1 MTDRFFESPILN
13 SPYRYPARHWE
24 LDEHREPTGRVV
36 DTRRPASYITAVPK
50 PRVREGAAQQSLAL
64 DEGAGLS
71 GERQQYDPTS
81 TINALRGHV
90 DRWRE
95 LPESDWAVT
104 PETARLLKHWR
115 HHTFSDIRP
124 FFCQLE
130 AVETVIWLTEV
141 APRRRD
147 HRTRDILDHL
157 DAANEEANPTLAR
170 LALKLATGAGKTT
183 VMAMLIAWQTVNAV
197 RRPASRNFTKGF
209 LIVTPGLTIR
219 DRLRVLQPN
228 DPGSYYQS
236 RELVPRDM
244 LADIERARIVVTN
257 YHAFKRR
264 ETLELSKGGRS
275 LLRGRGP
282 EIESIETEGQMLQRV
297 IPELLG
303 MRSILAFNDEAH
315 HCYREKPGESA
326 EEELKGDDREEAK
339 RNREAARLWIGGLEA
354 VSRKLGLRRVI
365 DLSATPFFLRGSGY
379 AEGTLFPWTMSDFS
393 LMDAIECGIVKLPRV
408 PVADNVSGTDGPVF
422 RNLWGHIGSRMPRQ
436 GRRQAGALDPLSIPV
451 ELQTALDAVYG
462 HYAETFELWE
472 QAGVG
477 VPPCFIVVCN
487 NTATSKLVYDY
498 ISGFFQERQDGTKA
512 LQQGRLA
519 LLRNFDENG
528 EPYARPRTLL
538 IDSQQLESGE
548 GLDKTFR
555 AAAAAEIERFRR
567 EQVQRTGDRAAAEQI
582 SDADL
587 LREVMN
593 TVGKPGQLG
602 ESIRCVVSVAMLSEG
617 WDANTVTHVL
627 GVRAFGTQLLC
638 EQVIGRALRRQSY
651 DLNDEDLFDVEYAD
665 VLGIPFDFTAEPVVA
680 PPQPPRRTVQVHAV
694 SPERDELEIRF
705 PRVAGYRVELPDERL
720 DAAFTDDS
728 TFVLTPEHIGPTVT
742 RNEGIIGT
750 GIDLDVDH
758 LGDLRLSTIAY
769 LLTGRLLETK
779 WRDPAEAPKLHLFGQ
794 LKRITRRW
802 LDEHLVCE
810 GGTYPAQLMYQSLA
824 DIACERITAGIT
836 RRFAGK
842 MPVKA
847 VLDPYNPAGSTRQVR
862 FATSKQN
869 LWQTHPGRSHVNWAV
884 CDSEWEGEFCR
895 VAESHPRVRAYVK
908 NQGLGLEVPYRIG
921 SESHRYLP
929 DFVVLVDD
937 GRGADD
943 PLHLVVEVKGY
954 RGEDAKEKKATMETY
969 WVPGVNNLGGH
980 GRWSFAEFTDRYT
993 MAADFAALVEA
1004 VLAGGHETSGSPAP
1018 LTAEKVLALL
1028 REHKPAIVARFGVV
1042 DIALF
1047 GSTVRDEA
1055 KPDSDIDVLVRLD
1068 ERPGWT
1074 RPFDLE
1080 AYLEELLGRP
1090 VDLVVEPSLRSEI
1103 RPNVEAEAIH
1113 V

>member
-13 SPYRYPARHWE
+13 SPYEYPARHWE
-24 LDEHREPTGRVV
+24 LDDARQPTGRVV
-36 DTRRPASYITAVPK
+36 DERRPAAYITAVPK
-50 PRVREGAAQQSLAL
+50 PKAAGGAAQQALSL
-64 DEGAGLS
+64 DEGARLS
-71 GERQQYDPTS
+71 GGDQQYDPTS
-81 TINALRGHV
+81 TINALRRHV
-90 DRWRE
+90 DRWRN

-104 PETARLLKHWR
+104 PETARLLAHWR
-115 HHTFSDIRP
+115 NHSFSDIRP

-141 APRRRD
+141 ASRRRD
-147 HRTRDILDHL
+147 RGTRDILGHL
-157 DAANEEANPTLAR
+157 RAANEEANPALAR

-197 RRPASRNFTKGF
+197 RRPASRSFTKGF

-228 DPGSYYQS
+228 DPDSYYQN

-244 LADIERARIVVTN
+244 LTDVERARIVLTN

-264 ETLELSKGGRS
+264 ETLDLSKGGRS
-275 LLRGRGP
+275 LLQGSGP
-282 EIESIETEGQMLQRV
+282 EVESIETEGQMLRRV

-326 EEELKGDDREEAK
+326 EGELKSDDREEAK

-354 VSRKLGLRRVI
+354 VSRKLDLQRVI

-408 PVADNVSGTDGPVF
+408 PVADNVSGVEGPVF
-422 RNLWGHIGSRMPRQ
+422 RNLWSHIGSRMPRQ
-436 GRRQAGALDPLSIPV
+436 GRRQAGVLDPLSIPV

-472 QAGVG
+472 QANVG

-498 ISGFFQERQDGTKA
+498 ISGFHKERQDGTTT
-512 LQQGRLA
+512 LHQGRLA
-519 LLRNFDENG
+519 LFRNFDENG

-538 IDSQQLESGE
+538 IDSRQLESGE
-548 GLDKTFR
+548 GLDKAFR
-555 AAAAAEIERFRR
+555 AAASAEIERFRR

-651 DLNDEDLFDVEYAD
+651 DLNDDDLFDVEYAD
-665 VLGIPFDFTAEPVVA
+665 VLGIPFDFTAKPVVA

-728 TFVLTPEHIGPTVT
+728 TFVLTPDHIGPTVT

-758 LGDLRLSTIAY
+758 LGDLRLSTVAY
-769 LLTGRLLETK
+769 HLTGRLLETK
-779 WRDPAEAPKLHLFGQ
+779 WRDPAEEPKLHLFGQ

-802 LDEHLVCE
+802 LDEHLICE

-824 DIACERITAGIT
+824 DIACERITAAIS
-836 RRFAGK
+836 RRFAGE

-847 VLDPYNPAGSTRQVR
+847 VLDPYNPTGSTRHVR
-862 FATSKQN
+862 FGTSKQN
-869 LWQTHPGRSHVNWAV
+869 LWKTDPARSHVNWAV

-895 VAESHPRVRAYVK
+895 VAESHPRVLAYVK

-921 SESHRYLP
+921 SEPHRYIP

-937 GRGADD
+937 GRGAAD
-943 PLHLVVEVKGY
+943 PLNVVVEVKGY

-980 GRWSFAEFTDRYT
+980 GRWSFVELTDRHT
-993 MAADFAALVEA
+993 MQADFAALVEA
-1004 VLAGGHETSGSPAP
+1004 ALAGAHETSGTTAP
-1018 LTAEKVLALL
+1018 LRAEEVLALL
-1028 REHKPAIVARFGVV
+1028 REHKATMADRFGVV

-1047 GSTVRDEA
+1047 GSTARDEA

-1074 RPFDLE
+1074 RTFDLE

-1103 RPNVEAEAIH
+1103 RPKVEADALH